1 MPYRRFPKT
10 DSARIRALGTLL
22 DYNSRHSVEGRF
34 IDWKTV
40 ADVRTVYGKLSTA
53 VQQRKADGAALQRFN
68 ASMGKL
74 QHNATLYVSHFLQVL
89 FMCVQRGEI
98 RASQLQLYG
107 LKSAN
112 LAVPNIKTVNGLL
125 SWGKKTEAGEKARIA
140 KGGRPIYNPSIGMVA
155 THCDIFNEACQK
167 QKLLVA
173 RVERDLKELEKL
185 REQADEVILS
195 LWNQIESHFASL
207 PPEKRFDECRKYG
220 VIYYYRR
227 GEEKE

>member
-112 LAVPNIKTVNGLL
+112 RPFRISKPSTDFFHG
-125 SWGKKTEAGEKARIA
+125 AR
-140 KGGRPIYNPSIGMVA
+140 KR
-155 THCDIFNEACQK
+155 K
-167 QKLLVA
+167 
-173 RVERDLKELEKL
+173 
-185 REQADEVILS
+185 
-195 LWNQIESHFASL
+195 
-207 PPEKRFDECRKYG
+207 PEKSP
-220 VIYYYRR
+220 YRQKAAAYLQSFHR
-227 GEEKE
+227 HGGHTATSSAKPAKSRSC

>member
-1 MPYRRFPKT
+1 M
-10 DSARIRALGTLL
+10 
-22 DYNSRHSVEGRF
+22 
-34 IDWKTV
+34 
-40 ADVRTVYGKLSTA
+40 ADVRTIYGKLTTV
-53 VQQRKADGAALQRFN
+53 VQQRKVDGAALQRFN

-74 QHNATLYVSHFLQVL
+74 QHNAKLYVSHFLQVL

-107 LKSAN
+107 LNASDMT
-112 LAVPNIKTVNGLL
+112 VPNIKTVNGLI
-125 SWGKKTEAGEKARIA
+125 SWGKKTEAGEKARIS

-155 THCDIFNEACQK
+155 THCDIFCEACQK
-167 QKLLVA
+167 QKLLA
-173 RVERDLKELEKL
+173 DRVERDLKELEKL
-185 REQADEVILS
+185 REQADEVIFS

-207 PPEKRFDECRKYG
+207 PPDKRFDECRKYG